1 MSSFR
6 AGVDIGGT
14 FTDTVMVDEAGAVS
28 YVKVPSTPPDFYE
41 GLVDGVTRLGRPL
54 GEMSLLAHGT
64 TVGINAIIA
73 RRGARTAVVTTK
85 GQRDLLAIRRGDRE
99 AFDLWWQPPPPLV
112 PRKHRFELDERIAY
126 DGSVLRPLDEEEV
139 RAVARRIGALGL
151 ESVAVVFLNSP
162 VNPRTSAGRRS

>member
-41 GLVDGVTRLGRPL
+41 GLVEGVTRLGRPL
-54 GEMSLLAHGT
+54 GEMALLAHGT

-99 AFDLWWQPPPPLV
+99 AFNLWWQPPPPLV
-112 PRKHRFELDERIAY
+112 PRKHRFELDERVAY
-126 DGSVLRPLDEEEV
+126 DGSVLRPPTPRSSG
-139 RAVARRIGALGL
+139 RAAPARPA
-151 ESVAVVFLNSP
+151 
-162 VNPRTSAGRRS
+162 AGRPAGGRARTAGRAPPGRG